1 MWISP
6 FQPLTPR
13 LGVMLL
19 ELFMVITL
27 FAGESIADAVAEGSA
42 LLPVNAVDD
51 FQYGGSKAEN
61 GRLEHIAVTGQ
72 SFDRAMRLATN
83 NDPGIEWGV
92 QATLATDFDIEKG
105 DVVLARFWL
114 RCADSMT
121 GQGFTGF
128 VFEQN
133 TAPNEKAAEL
143 RVGAGTEWLQCFVPF
158 KATRDFPKG
167 KAQICFR
174 GGFDRQTV
182 EIGGLELIDYGPG
195 GDIDALPRT
204 HVTYAGRE
212 ADAPWRKAALERIE
226 KIRKAPLTV
235 HVVDAAGQPVKGA
248 SVHVAMTRHAF
259 GFGSCVTVDQITGT
273 SPDDAKSREIIEKH
287 FNRVVFEND
296 MKWPAMWDGVP
307 ARLDESVA
315 WLAKRNIQIRGHN
328 LQWPSWQWSP
338 KQLKAF
344 ENNPA
349 ELRRLCEE
357 RVTSAVS
364 HFRGK
369 LVDWDVVNEPYNN
382 VDLLKI
388 LGREVM
394 IDWFK
399 RAKAA
404 DPSCRMFLNDFG
416 IFDGG
421 VASEHRKHFYDTI
434 KFLKDGG
441 APIDGIGIQSH
452 FGAVMP
458 PPAQLITV
466 LDQFAQF
473 GLPIESTEVSI
484 NNEDRELQAD
494 YLRDYMT
501 AVFSHPKVDG
511 IMLWGF
517 WEGRHWRPNGA
528 LWTKNWTIRPVGK
541 AWLDLVTKE
550 WKTDTTIASDT
561 SGNAG
566 VRAFLGE
573 YAIEVR
579 AGGKTKTAMATLSK
593 DGTTVTVTLD

>member
-1 MWISP
+1 
-6 FQPLTPR
+6 
-13 LGVMLL
+13 
-19 ELFMVITL
+19 MVITL
-27 FAGESIADAVAEGSA
+27 FAGESIADAVAEGTSVLSA
-42 LLPVNAVDD
+42 NVADD
-51 FQYGGSKAEN
+51 FTYAGAKQEN
-61 GRLEHIAVTGQ
+61 GKLEYIAVKDQ
-72 SFDRAMRLATN
+72 PFAHAFRLITK
-83 NDPGIEWGV
+83 NDPGLEWGL
-92 QATLATDFDIEKG
+92 QAQLKTDFDVKKG

-114 RCADSMT
+114 RCTDSMT

-128 VFEQN
+128 VFEQAS
-133 TAPNEKAAEL
+133 APNEKAAEL
-143 RVGAGTEWLQCFVPF
+143 RVGAGPDWLQCFVPF
-158 KATRDFPKG
+158 KADRDFPAG
-167 KAQICFR
+167 KAQIVFR

-182 EIGGLELIDYGPG
+182 EVGGIELINYGPK
-195 GDIDALPRT
+195 GDLDALPRT
-204 HVTYAGRE
+204 HVTYAGRD
-212 ADAPWRKAALERIE
+212 ANAPWRKAALERIE
-226 KIRKAPLTV
+226 TYRKAPLAV
-235 HVVDAAGQPVKGA
+235 NVVDAAGKPVSGA
-248 SVHVAMTRHAF
+248 TVHVELKRHAF

-273 SPDDAKSREIIEKH
+273 SPDDAKSREIIEKY

-307 ARLDESVA
+307 AKLDQSVA
-315 WLAKRNIQIRGHN
+315 WLADRHIEIRGHN
-328 LQWPSWQWSP
+328 LLWPSWQWSP
-338 KQLKAF
+338 TQLKQF
-344 ENNPA
+344 ETDPA
-349 ELRRLCEE
+349 ELRRRCEE
-357 RVTSAVS
+357 RVSSAVS

-421 VASEHRKHFYDTI
+421 PASEHRKSFYDTI
-434 KFLKDGG
+434 QFLKDGG

-458 PPAQLITV
+458 PPAQLVEV

-473 GLPIESTEVSI
+473 GLSIESTEVSI

-494 YLRDYMT
+494 YMRDYMI

-517 WEGRHWRPNGA
+517 WEGRHWRPNA
-528 LWTKNWTIRPVGK
+528 AFWTKNWTKRPLANV
-541 AWLDLVTKE
+541 WLDLVTKE
-550 WKTDTTIASDT
+550 WKTDVTMKT
-561 SGNAG
+561 NAG
-566 VRAFLGE
+566 GSADVRAFLGD
-573 YAIEVR
+573 YQLDVTVGR
-579 AGGKTKTAMATLSK
+579 KSKTATARVDK
-593 DGTTVTVTLD
+593 EGATVTVTLD